1 TDSPIPATETPK
13 PKTTLFQPTKQFTAT
28 VANSSN
34 KNVTWQVNNVTGGNS
49 TTGTI
54 SATGLFTAPTTV
66 PASNPVTV
74 KAISQADNTKSDTA
88 TVTITA
94 APAVTVTISP
104 KRSAITTGQTQTF
117 VPTVTGS
124 SNTNV
129 TWEVAP
135 VPGGSS
141 TVGTISA
148 GGVYPPPNSGGVH
161 NIVARS
167 AANTSVTSTAST
179 VAVTDLTG
187 VFTYHN

>member
-1 TDSPIPATETPK
+1 PTAPHSAPA
-13 PKTTLFQPTKQFTAT
+13 
-28 VANSSN
+28 S
-34 KNVTWQVNNVTGGNS
+34 
-49 TTGTI
+49 
-54 SATGLFTAPTTV
+54 FTAPPTF
-66 PASNPVTV
+66 PSSNPETV

-129 TWEVAP
+129 TWEVDT

-141 TVGTISA
+141 TVGTVSA
-148 GGVYPPPNSGGVH
+148 SGGYTPT
-161 NIVARS
+161 N
-167 AANTSVTSTAST
+167 
-179 VAVTDLTG
+179 
-187 VFTYHN
+187 